1 MEIMKKKEAFEGTR
15 FPFKIAI
22 QRKAPNLVDAHWH
35 EHLEFILVLRG
46 PITVH
51 IDNETFK
58 AQPGDIYFINSNQIH
73 SATTEVDKQGN
84 GIGEILGMV
93 FDKSILLIVA
103 DNLEIRQALSLFGG
117 SNVIRN
123 HYSRTHPLCP
133 ELTES
138 MNKAYEEFTHLE
150 MAYEF
155 GILSCV
161 YRMMTPLLRLH
172 QHEPRSGDP
181 DKHAAYYRRL
191 KPAVDYMETH
201 FSGKVYMESVCQTV
215 NMSPYHFSSMFKKVF
230 GIPPI
235 QYLTRVR
242 IDRAKR
248 MLLDRD
254 IPVTEIAERSGFCNI
269 NYFDKVFKE
278 QSGFTP
284 IEYRKRFV
292 PTS

>member
-1 MEIMKKKEAFEGTR
+1 MEPIKKKETFEGNR
-15 FPFKIAI
+15 FPFKITI
-22 QRKAPNLVDAHWH
+22 QQKAPFLVYAHWH
-35 EHLEFILVLRG
+35 DHLEFIRVLRG
-46 PITVH
+46 PVTVH
-51 IDNETFK
+51 IDSETFA
-58 AQPGDIYFINSNQIH
+58 AQTGDIYFINSNQIH
-73 SATTEVDKQGN
+73 SVTTEVDVSGN
-84 GIGEILGMV
+84 GKGEIQGMV
-93 FDKSILLIVA
+93 FDKSILLLVA
-103 DNLEIRQALSLFGG
+103 DNLEIRQALTVFGG

-123 HYSRTHPLCP
+123 YYAPAHPLWS
-133 ELTES
+133 ELTEA
-138 MNKAYEEFTHLE
+138 MGKAYDEFTKRE
-150 MAYEF
+150 TAYEF

-172 QHEPRSGDP
+172 QHVPRSGDP
-181 DKHAAYYRRL
+181 DKHAAYFRRL